1 MNIFILDPNPELAA
15 IYHND
20 KHIVKMPLE
29 MAQMLCTN
37 IYYLNDLT
45 SKAKANKNLELVY
58 KIFKDFPPPKSS
70 PYPFYLF
77 AFPNNPCTIWLR
89 ESQANM
95 KWGLELF
102 RQLLIEYTFRYEK
115 HRDLEKVYF
124 WIRDNFPYDKIKKI
138 ELTPFVQALPET
150 YKDED
155 AVKAYRSYYLNDKRH
170 IAKWKNR
177 DQPEWWK

>member
-1 MNIFILDPNPELAA
+1 
-15 IYHND
+15 
-20 KHIVKMPLE
+20 
-29 MAQMLCTN
+29 
-37 IYYLNDLT
+37 
-45 SKAKANKNLELVY
+45 
-58 KIFKDFPPPKSS
+58 
-70 PYPFYLF
+70 
-77 AFPNNPCTIWLR
+77 
-89 ESQANM
+89 M

>member
-77 AFPNNPCTIWLR
+77 AFPTNSAFGHLW
-89 ESQANM
+89 QA
-95 KWGLELF
+95 W
-102 RQLLIEYTFRYEK
+102 
-115 HRDLEKVYF
+115 
-124 WIRDNFPYDKIKKI
+124 DNGFN
-138 ELTPFVQALPET
+138 
-150 YKDED
+150 
-155 AVKAYRSYYLNDKRH
+155 RSYF
-170 IAKWKNR
+170 IAKPFSNIIGIR
-177 DQPEWWK
+177 ITRTNHV